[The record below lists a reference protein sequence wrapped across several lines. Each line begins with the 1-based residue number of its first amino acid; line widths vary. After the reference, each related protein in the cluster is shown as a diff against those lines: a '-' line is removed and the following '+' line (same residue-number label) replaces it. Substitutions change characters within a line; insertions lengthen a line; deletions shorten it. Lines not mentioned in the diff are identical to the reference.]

1 MRFLKNWEFL
11 KEINEWIWNNN
22 NDNDNN
28 NNNNNN
34 DNDNN
39 NNKNYVKDGWQVE
52 NDKNGFI

>member
-28 NNNNNN
+28 NNNN

-39 NNKNYVKDGWQVE
+39 NNKNYEKDGWQVE